1 MVPKH
6 HILQACLHAGS
17 AVPART
23 TEPSAMLLRSY
34 VGEET
39 KGQKDQTIPGNLEYE
54 KSHSSINYKKSGVL
68 YIPICKDTICYRYRI

>member
-6 HILQACLHAGS
+6 HVLQACLHAGR

-39 KGQKDQTIPGNLEYE
+39 KGQMDQPIPGNLEYE
-54 KSHSSINYKKSGVL
+54 KSRSTITYEKSDDL
-68 YIPICKDTICYRYRI
+68 YIPFCKDTLCYRYRI